1 MKRLALFFLIAVSP
15 ALFHSES
22 NSTISEAKCEEAARL
37 LTAMLVSGRAVVA
50 RHQDLINNPDL
61 GDKRFTPEYF
71 EEKMLKDFEKTTG
84 VKLQILDPEVR
95 KVLEA
100 MVAAAKQT
108 VSNHESSLN
117 GEDTPFK
124 RFIPAIFGRNTGAIL
139 EYYAGIDIKQIT
151 FAPRNEYNRP
161 DSYELEVLNK
171 FRNGELPA
179 GEGYGRMHE
188 GKYRY
193 VYPIYI
199 SQGCL
204 KCHGEP
210 EGELDIAGYKKE
222 GYRIGDLRGGI
233 SVKFATK

>member
-1 MKRLALFFLIAVSP
+1 MKRFALFFLIAVSP
-15 ALFHSES
+15 TLFHSES
-22 NSTISEAKCEEAARL
+22 GSTISEAKSEEAARL
-37 LTAMLVSGRAVVA
+37 LAAMLVSGRAVVA

-61 GDKRFTPEYF
+61 GYKGFTPEYF
-71 EEKMLKDFEKTTG
+71 EAKMLEDFEKTTG
-84 VKLQILDPEVR
+84 VKVQTLDPEVR

-108 VSNHESSLN
+108 VLNHESTLN
-117 GEDTPFK
+117 EKGTAFN
-124 RFIPAIFGRNTGAIL
+124 RFIPAVFGRNTGAIL
-139 EYYAGIDIKQIT
+139 EYYAGIDVKQIT

-171 FRNGELPA
+171 FKSGELPL
-179 GEGYGRMHE
+179 GEGYGRLHE

-204 KCHGEP
+204 RCHGEP
-210 EGELDIAGYKKE
+210 EGELDMAGYKKE

-233 SVKFATK
+233 SVKFEAK